1 MALLIQDEVDF
12 RAKKINRD
20 KVGFYIMIKELIHKG
35 DKKNLM
41 WSHLTSEK
49 KLTELEGEIDK
60 PIIKTGNINT
70 PFSGFER
77 TNRQKNQQ
85 K

>member
-49 KLTELEGEIDK
+49 KLTVI
-60 PIIKTGNINT
+60 
-70 PFSGFER
+70 R
-77 TNRQKNQQ
+77 
-85 K
+85 